1 MRRKISAVDQEQRQ
15 ADQSE
20 EGEIGQ
26 DVKNGEQAQDEQHT
40 EEGYALAVGDLLGF
54 GKADLQDAAFAAQSQ
69 RGDADQTDQCKGQN
83 HAEELTGR
91 QLIARVQEQIL
102 WVADRCD
109 HTAEVCRDRLQDDD
123 RDEQRAL
130 TDQTEYQNG
139 EGDEGDERDVVCD
152 GHGGKEGQKGQEQ
165 DDGAQRVSS
174 GEQLLREQVEHIV
187 FLHAGHNRHQ
197 AEQQDEH
204 AGVYV
209 TKISRG
215 RRREKHGDDR
225 ADQGGGQNRFS
236 VDECA
241 QGMIAHGGLRK
252 I

>member
-1 MRRKISAVDQEQRQ
+1 MIWLAARDGQGCQQGRAADDVLQAGAHAVQRADVARKQEEAHEGQQQTVIDAAEDIAVNQEQRQADQSEEGEIGQDVKNGEQAQQEEAHEGQQQTVIDAAEDIAVNQEQRQ

-139 EGDEGDERDVVCD
+139 EGDEGDERGPV
-152 GHGGKEGQKGQEQ
+152 
-165 DDGAQRVSS
+165 
-174 GEQLLREQVEHIV
+174 
-187 FLHAGHNRHQ
+187 
-197 AEQQDEH
+197 
-204 AGVYV
+204 
-209 TKISRG
+209 
-215 RRREKHGDDR
+215 
-225 ADQGGGQNRFS
+225 
-236 VDECA
+236 
-241 QGMIAHGGLRK
+241 
-252 I
+252 